1 MDAANPGDFR
11 DRSRRRRQRR
21 LRRARC
27 YDPPRRI
34 RHPQQSTKFANLAN
48 LRLRMLL
55 HPTNDVGPEH
65 IPAITVILQTG
76 FAINHVSAKRC
87 QDRDQTSHAGM
98 RAAMHP
104 FPHTVF
110 VAAGLPTPFGR
121 GGGALA
127 PAMMLSAYRFLSY
140 GPWPRRTR
148 PCRLGKRDPQPRLEQ
163 YRARDLARRQA
174 QSQRHGILCRA
185 CVFD

>member
-1 MDAANPGDFR
+1 MFPPSAAKIEIK
-11 DRSRRRRQRR
+11 
-21 LRRARC
+21 L
-27 YDPPRRI
+27 
-34 RHPQQSTKFANLAN
+34 
-48 LRLRMLL
+48 
-55 HPTNDVGPEH
+55 
-65 IPAITVILQTG
+65 
-76 FAINHVSAKRC
+76 
-87 QDRDQTSHAGM
+87 
-98 RAAMHP
+98 
-104 FPHTVF
+104 PHTIF

-174 QSQRHGILCRA
+174 QSQRPGILCRA
-185 CVFD
+185 CVFDQQTGAIGSLRSSRA